1 MKASEALGNLRGF
14 PGTSQHTERRKA
26 KPQPV
31 VASFRPTDDPIIRMN
46 RTREKLDEPIT
57 NSRLKRS
64 NYIQRAIKVMDD
76 EAGNQKMK
84 NRVAQKS

>member
-1 MKASEALGNLRGF
+1 
-14 PGTSQHTERRKA
+14 
-26 KPQPV
+26 
-31 VASFRPTDDPIIRMN
+31 MN

-84 NRVAQKS
+84 NRVAQKSQEQDDKFGRLINTMEDTRR

>member
-1 MKASEALGNLRGF
+1 
-14 PGTSQHTERRKA
+14 
-26 KPQPV
+26 
-31 VASFRPTDDPIIRMN
+31 MN

-84 NRVAQKS
+84 NRVAQKSQEQDENFGRLINTMEDTRR